1 MNLSKLFVFGSAL
14 IFAIIQPAQAADP
27 LDLWEPVTVP
37 GTGALNSVAYG
48 NGIFVTVGGEGRVL
62 RSSDGANWTNSGP
75 VTAGALNRVRFLD
88 GQFTVVGSTGWMFRS
103 SDGASWS
110 SNAVP
115 AGKNFWDVAWGNGR
129 FLLAGDSV
137 YVSTD
142 AVNWTAADPKEFIF
156 GTLRNVV
163 FETVIFSNGE
173 FTGVAVA
180 MGSGPATQG
189 EYHSADGATWRF
201 TSGPFV
207 GVASARSQLSILNG
221 RYVLGQIE
229 QGTVFFS
236 TNGSNWSASL
246 NLAFNGRHP
255 GVAFGAGRYVA
266 AGRTSGLGFDFQSS
280 TNLAN
285 WTLRFPVGGSPVPDA
300 AYVPNSVAFGSGRF
314 VVVGASGAGALIYR
328 SGDLGGAPDII
339 TQPLDRAAVVGNPTT
354 FSVVAAG
361 SEPLHYFWEKDESTI
376 PDATNSVFTI
386 SSVVATDTGGYR
398 VIITNNFGSVTS
410 RVAQLSASFL
420 DIHQYAGI
428 TILGVVGKTYRIEA
442 APAAGGGWTTLTNL
456 VLPRSPYIWI
466 DFESPNVDS
475 RLYRAAELP

>member
-1 MNLSKLFVFGSAL
+1 MKLSKLFAFWSVLLFSLSNTAYG
-14 IFAIIQPAQAADP
+14 ADP

-37 GTGALNSVAYG
+37 GTGALNSVAHG
-48 NGIFVTVGGEGRVL
+48 NGVFVAVGGDGRML
-62 RSSDGANWTNSGP
+62 HSSDGANWTNTSP
-75 VTAGALNRVRFLD
+75 VATGVLNRVRFLD

-103 SDGASWS
+103 SDGVSWS

-137 YVSTD
+137 YVSTN
-142 AVNWTAADPKEFIF
+142 AVDWSPADPKEFIF
-156 GTLRNVV
+156 TLRNVV
-163 FETVIFSNGE
+163 LETITFFNGE
-173 FTGVAVA
+173 FTGVAVGIGA
-180 MGSGPATQG
+180 GPATHG
-189 EYHSADGATWRF
+189 EYHSADGVTWRF

-207 GVASARSQLSILNG
+207 GVASPRSQLSILNG
-221 RYVLGQIE
+221 RHVLGQIE
-229 QGTVFFS
+229 QGTVFYS

-266 AGRTSGLGFDFQSS
+266 AGRTSGLGFDFHSS

-300 AYVPNSVAFGSGRF
+300 AYEPNSVAFGNGRF

-354 FSVVAAG
+354 FSVLAAG
-361 SEPLHYFWEKDESTI
+361 SEPLHYSWEKDESAI

-386 SSVVATDTGGYR
+386 PSVVATDTGGYR

-420 DIHQYAGI
+420 NIHQYAGI

-442 APAAGGGWTTLTNL
+442 TPAAGGGWVTLTNL

-466 DFESPNVDS
+466 DFESPTVDS